1 MTGRLLHRWP
11 PGTRRIAP
19 PCRCV
24 PQQRVQPNVA
34 IPPITRISAL
44 QHSGANLIVALPH
57 LLAPSNARFPAPP
70 WPALL

>member
-19 PCRCV
+19 RRADACPA
-24 PQQRVQPNVA
+24 RVQPNVA

-44 QHSGANLIVALPH
+44 QHSGVNLIVALPH